1 MIANEYTSV
10 NKLYEDKTEDGLV
23 DDKDLTKLE
32 ANKISPMWEVEEV
45 LKKYGGDDDKI
56 SILEYGQWYRDKW
69 NDSDVCT
76 KKEIAAG
83 GPKRVDKCSIDA
95 DSKMTSC
102 HNGPPSYDLKNSLCP
117 RAYESCASVSTAR
130 NGPFY

>member
-10 NKLYEDKTEDGLV
+10 NKLYEDKAEAGLV

-56 SILEYGQWYRDKW
+56 SILEYGQWYRDK
-69 NDSDVCT
+69 
-76 KKEIAAG
+76 IG
-83 GPKRVDKCSIDA
+83 
-95 DSKMTSC
+95 
-102 HNGPPSYDLKNSLCP
+102 
-117 RAYESCASVSTAR
+117 RAHV
-130 NGPFY
+130 